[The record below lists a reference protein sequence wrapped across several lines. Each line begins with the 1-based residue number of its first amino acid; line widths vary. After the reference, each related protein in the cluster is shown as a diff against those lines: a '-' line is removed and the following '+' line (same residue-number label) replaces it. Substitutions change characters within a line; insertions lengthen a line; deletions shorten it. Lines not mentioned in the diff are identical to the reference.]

1 MENKLDNMKYKVKD
15 TLSCFICTAKV
26 FNPVICSQCKI
37 LFCSKCIQKWFNGR
51 KECESPCCKV
61 QISLENMIP
70 IPFMNYF
77 SEFFIKEIDNKK
89 NNDNINNI
97 NEILE
102 EKDGN
107 PFINSNDNNKILEN
121 KNNQILDEYCPKHKD
136 KIIEFFCLNC
146 NTKHCSKCLM
156 FINEESKI
164 HKNHKIISKEQKNKY
179 NIDEIKND
187 IENLSITID
196 KCNKYKN
203 NIELESEIIK
213 QYLDFFNNMIKE
225 LENLYHKNIDNKK
238 YQLYIK
244 KQSNQNRLKNIMNYR
259 NNYEN
264 IVHSFLYHNDEVGL
278 KAFFSNLNKYKDTS
292 KFKYLNNI
300 NIDSIPY
307 FKIYVSEFYETYI
320 NENNENIGEIN
331 FNFSEI
337 NKIIY
342 FKISLQNNELVF
354 LNLLIELNNLENN
367 NKSKYY
373 ANLLVKNKNNI
384 LSYPFKENIIQDGF
398 YVISKTLTR
407 ETLRNFIDE
416 DNKCHAQ
423 LILCVISN
431 FSF

>member
-1 MENKLDNMKYKVKD
+1 
-15 TLSCFICTAKV
+15 
-26 FNPVICSQCKI
+26 
-37 LFCSKCIQKWFNGR
+37 
-51 KECESPCCKV
+51 
-61 QISLENMIP
+61 
-70 IPFMNYF
+70 
-77 SEFFIKEIDNKK
+77 
-89 NNDNINNI
+89 
-97 NEILE
+97 
-102 EKDGN
+102 
-107 PFINSNDNNKILEN
+107 
-121 KNNQILDEYCPKHKD
+121 
-136 KIIEFFCLNC
+136 
-146 NTKHCSKCLM
+146 M

-320 NENNENIGEIN
+320 KENNENIGEIN